1 MSDSSPPPPVPPEPP
16 PQDVPASPIAPAK
29 RDGCLTALMVA
40 GGVVLLLPG
49 ICFLAFGSQA
59 APFALIGLVLIGLA
73 IFLFIRAA
81 GPAAPG
87 PPAPPQ

>member
-1 MSDSSPPPPVPPEPP
+1 
-16 PQDVPASPIAPAK
+16 
-29 RDGCLTALMVA
+29 MVA
-40 GGVVLLLPG
+40 GGVVLLLLG
-49 ICFLAFGSQA
+49 LCFLAFGSQA